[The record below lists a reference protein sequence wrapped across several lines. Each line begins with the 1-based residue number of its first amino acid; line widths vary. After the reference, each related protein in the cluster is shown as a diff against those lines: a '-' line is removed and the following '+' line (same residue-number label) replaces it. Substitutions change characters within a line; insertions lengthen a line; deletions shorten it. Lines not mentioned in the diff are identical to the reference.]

1 MRIGVLGVGAV
12 GILLGTRLSLTKNKI
27 ICLGSKKFKK
37 HVKTRGITL
46 KSEVYGSKKI
56 FPNTFLKEG
65 KVDILF
71 ISVKGT
77 KLSEALK
84 DYNHLLSKDTIAIS
98 LLNGMDYRETIRKKF
113 RLKLIVGSIG
123 SLEVFTNKI
132 GEAIHKS
139 KSNPTIE
146 LATSEKN
153 LNKDMI
159 LINNLLNEI
168 GINSSIRNNE
178 EEVIWRKL
186 ARLTVISTITSMY
199 NSSIGFALRNT
210 ESKQTLLKIID
221 EICLINAKI
230 GTQLNSEDILKEINS
245 LPYDLKT
252 SMQRDINLNKES
264 EIDYILKAPLEF
276 GLKLGLDLPVM
287 KHCYEVLSQ
296 KIGAK
301 KLDER

>member
-12 GILLGTRLSLTKNKI
+12 GILLATRLSLTKNKI

-37 HVKTRGITL
+37 HVMSRGITL
-46 KSEVYGSKKI
+46 KSEVYGNKQIS
-56 FPNTFLKEG
+56 PNTVLKEG

-77 KLSEALK
+77 KLSEALE
-84 DYNHLLSKDTIAIS
+84 DYKHLLSKDTIAIS
-98 LLNGMDYRETIRKKF
+98 LLNGMDYRETIRKQF

-123 SLEVFTNKI
+123 SLEVFINKI

-139 KSNPTIE
+139 TSNPIIE
-146 LATSEKN
+146 LATSETN

-186 ARLTVISTITSMY
+186 SRLTAISTITSMY
-199 NSSIGFALRNT
+199 DSSIGFALRNS

-230 GTQLNSEDILKEINS
+230 GTQLNSEDIFKNISS
-245 LPYDLKT
+245 LPYNLKT

-264 EIDYILKAPLEF
+264 EIDYILKAPLKF
-276 GLKLGLDLPVM
+276 GEKLGLDLPVM
-287 KHCYEVLSQ
+287 KHCYEVLIQ
-296 KIGAK
+296 KIRAK
-301 KLDER
+301 N